1 MRVNKDGTGKTNIGP
16 RGFRQLADIKIQKYG
31 YGMPGGCIY
40 ACIFFFSLSIY
51 GEGVLILYES
61 KSVIIPNLR
70 TRLMTY
76 RCGDSFTCH
85 R

>member
-51 GEGVLILYES
+51 GGGCSDIMSQSLLFYKNTLNDLQVW
-61 KSVIIPNLR
+61 
-70 TRLMTY
+70 
-76 RCGDSFTCH
+76 
-85 R
+85 